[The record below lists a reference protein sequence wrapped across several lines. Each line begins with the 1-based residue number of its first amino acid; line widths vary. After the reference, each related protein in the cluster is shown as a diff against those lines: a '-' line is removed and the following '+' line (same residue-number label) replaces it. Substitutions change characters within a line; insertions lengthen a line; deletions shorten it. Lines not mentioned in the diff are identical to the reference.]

1 MLTGFLLCQSLL
13 LVCSGALCTTAAIL
27 GQEGRPSLWSQIGHP
42 HGNWRGEDEDGTK
55 EAPSWLPMR

>member
-42 HGNWRGEDEDGTK
+42 HGNWRGEDEDGMK
-55 EAPSWLPMR
+55 